1 MGACRTSIKEGRRYY
16 EQERFFN
23 FLSKFY
29 KNMKNADKKA
39 VAKSFGIGYTYLES
53 WLESISYVRNVCAHY
68 GRLYNAKLSKTPIL
82 YKEYTQ
88 AGIGNN
94 RMFGVLLCM
103 KQILKKNQIIISV
116 IAIMLIAAG
125 YMNYTSN
132 EKQVLETAVLTD
144 SEKYAGIG
152 DATLVSANV
161 ADNNDLVNNNEGQNI
176 AADSVKSEE
185 KKDEIKSNEQ
195 NTENKEN
202 DKNTV
207 PNEVN
212 TSTNVTETSGD
223 QYFAELRLE
232 RDKMYSQ
239 MLESYQKI
247 LSNSQI
253 SETQKEISEN
263 EIKKINDTRNAIMIA
278 ENLIKNKGFE
288 DLIIFINGDSIS
300 IIVKAKELKEEQIA
314 QIQNIISRELKGEIE
329 NIHIS
334 NKE

>member
-1 MGACRTSIKEGRRYY
+1 
-16 EQERFFN
+16 
-23 FLSKFY
+23 
-29 KNMKNADKKA
+29 
-39 VAKSFGIGYTYLES
+39 
-53 WLESISYVRNVCAHY
+53 
-68 GRLYNAKLSKTPIL
+68 
-82 YKEYTQ
+82 
-88 AGIGNN
+88 
-94 RMFGVLLCM
+94 M

-132 EKQVLETAVLTD
+132 EKQALETAALTD

-161 ADNNDLVNNNEGQNI
+161 ADNNDSVNNNEIQNI
-176 AADSVKSEE
+176 TDEPTKNEDN
-185 KKDEIKSNEQ
+185 KDEIKLNEQ
-195 NTENKEN
+195 NTETKEN
-202 DKNTV
+202 TV
-207 PNEVN
+207 QNEIN
-212 TSTNVTETSGD
+212 TSTTVTETSGD

-278 ENLIKNKGFE
+278 ENLIKNKGFQ

>member
-1 MGACRTSIKEGRRYY
+1 
-16 EQERFFN
+16 
-23 FLSKFY
+23 
-29 KNMKNADKKA
+29 
-39 VAKSFGIGYTYLES
+39 
-53 WLESISYVRNVCAHY
+53 
-68 GRLYNAKLSKTPIL
+68 
-82 YKEYTQ
+82 
-88 AGIGNN
+88 
-94 RMFGVLLCM
+94 M

-132 EKQVLETAVLTD
+132 EKQALETAVLTD

-161 ADNNDLVNNNEGQNI
+161 ADNNDLVNNDETQNTDNENN
-176 AADSVKSEE
+176 DTSKNED

-195 NTENKEN
+195 NTETTEN
-202 DKNTV
+202 AV
-207 PNEVN
+207 QNEIN
-212 TSTNVTETSGD
+212 TSTTVTENSGN

-278 ENLIKNKGFE
+278 ENLIKNKGFQ

-314 QIQNIISRELKGEIE
+314 QIQYIISRELKGEIE

>member
-1 MGACRTSIKEGRRYY
+1 
-16 EQERFFN
+16 
-23 FLSKFY
+23 
-29 KNMKNADKKA
+29 
-39 VAKSFGIGYTYLES
+39 
-53 WLESISYVRNVCAHY
+53 
-68 GRLYNAKLSKTPIL
+68 
-82 YKEYTQ
+82 
-88 AGIGNN
+88 
-94 RMFGVLLCM
+94 M

-132 EKQVLETAVLTD
+132 EKQALETAVLTD

-161 ADNNDLVNNNEGQNI
+161 ADNNDLVNNDETQNI
-176 AADSVKSEE
+176 IDDSAKNEE
-185 KKDEIKSNEQ
+185 KKDEIKSNDQ
-195 NTENKEN
+195 NTESKEN
-202 DKNTV
+202 IV
-207 PNEVN
+207 QNEIN
-212 TSTNVTETSGD
+212 TSTTVTENSGD

-247 LSNSQI
+247 LSNNQI

-278 ENLIKNKGFE
+278 ENLIKKKGFQ

>member
-1 MGACRTSIKEGRRYY
+1 
-16 EQERFFN
+16 
-23 FLSKFY
+23 
-29 KNMKNADKKA
+29 
-39 VAKSFGIGYTYLES
+39 
-53 WLESISYVRNVCAHY
+53 
-68 GRLYNAKLSKTPIL
+68 
-82 YKEYTQ
+82 
-88 AGIGNN
+88 
-94 RMFGVLLCM
+94 M

-132 EKQVLETAVLTD
+132 EKQALETAVLTD

-161 ADNNDLVNNNEGQNI
+161 ADNNEIQNI
-176 AADSVKSEE
+176 TDEPTKNEDN
-185 KKDEIKSNEQ
+185 KDEIKSDEQ
-195 NTENKEN
+195 NTEIKGNDEN
-202 DKNTV
+202 VAKN
-207 PNEVN
+207 EIN
-212 TSTNVTETSGD
+212 TSTTVTETSGD

>member
-1 MGACRTSIKEGRRYY
+1 
-16 EQERFFN
+16 
-23 FLSKFY
+23 
-29 KNMKNADKKA
+29 
-39 VAKSFGIGYTYLES
+39 
-53 WLESISYVRNVCAHY
+53 
-68 GRLYNAKLSKTPIL
+68 
-82 YKEYTQ
+82 
-88 AGIGNN
+88 
-94 RMFGVLLCM
+94 M

-132 EKQVLETAVLTD
+132 EKQALETAVLTD

-161 ADNNDLVNNNEGQNI
+161 ADNNDLVNNDETQNTDNENN
-176 AADSVKSEE
+176 DTSKNED

-195 NTENKEN
+195 NTETTEN
-202 DKNTV
+202 AV
-207 PNEVN
+207 QNEIN
-212 TSTNVTETSGD
+212 TSTTVTENSGN

-253 SETQKEISEN
+253 SETQKEIPEN

-278 ENLIKNKGFE
+278 ENLIKNNGFQ

>member
-1 MGACRTSIKEGRRYY
+1 
-16 EQERFFN
+16 
-23 FLSKFY
+23 
-29 KNMKNADKKA
+29 
-39 VAKSFGIGYTYLES
+39 
-53 WLESISYVRNVCAHY
+53 
-68 GRLYNAKLSKTPIL
+68 
-82 YKEYTQ
+82 
-88 AGIGNN
+88 
-94 RMFGVLLCM
+94 M

-132 EKQVLETAVLTD
+132 EKQALETAVLTD

-161 ADNNDLVNNNEGQNI
+161 ADNNDLVNNNEAQNI
-176 AADSVKSEE
+176 TDESTKNEDN
-185 KKDEIKSNEQ
+185 KDEIKSNEQ

-207 PNEVN
+207 QNEVN

-278 ENLIKNKGFE
+278 ENLIKNKGFQ

>member
-1 MGACRTSIKEGRRYY
+1 
-16 EQERFFN
+16 
-23 FLSKFY
+23 
-29 KNMKNADKKA
+29 
-39 VAKSFGIGYTYLES
+39 
-53 WLESISYVRNVCAHY
+53 
-68 GRLYNAKLSKTPIL
+68 
-82 YKEYTQ
+82 
-88 AGIGNN
+88 
-94 RMFGVLLCM
+94 M

-132 EKQVLETAVLTD
+132 EKQALETAVLTD

-161 ADNNDLVNNNEGQNI
+161 ADNNDLVNNNEAQNI
-176 AADSVKSEE
+176 TDESTKNED
-185 KKDEIKSNEQ
+185 KKDKIKSNEQ
-195 NTENKEN
+195 NTEIKEN
-202 DKNTV
+202 DENVAKN
-207 PNEVN
+207 EIN
-212 TSTNVTETSGD
+212 TSTTVTENSGD

-247 LSNSQI
+247 LSNNQI

-278 ENLIKNKGFE
+278 ENLIKNKGFQ

-300 IIVKAKELKEEQIA
+300 TIVKAKELKEEQIA

>member
-1 MGACRTSIKEGRRYY
+1 
-16 EQERFFN
+16 
-23 FLSKFY
+23 
-29 KNMKNADKKA
+29 
-39 VAKSFGIGYTYLES
+39 
-53 WLESISYVRNVCAHY
+53 
-68 GRLYNAKLSKTPIL
+68 
-82 YKEYTQ
+82 
-88 AGIGNN
+88 
-94 RMFGVLLCM
+94 M

-132 EKQVLETAVLTD
+132 EKQALETAVLTD

-161 ADNNDLVNNNEGQNI
+161 TDNNDAQNI
-176 AADSVKSEE
+176 TDDSTKNE
-185 KKDEIKSNEQ
+185 DEIKSNEQ
-195 NTENKEN
+195 NTETTE
-202 DKNTV
+202 NTV
-207 PNEVN
+207 QNEIN
-212 TSTNVTETSGD
+212 TSTTVTETSGD

-263 EIKKINDTRNAIMIA
+263 EIKKINDIRNAIMIA

>member
-1 MGACRTSIKEGRRYY
+1 
-16 EQERFFN
+16 
-23 FLSKFY
+23 
-29 KNMKNADKKA
+29 
-39 VAKSFGIGYTYLES
+39 
-53 WLESISYVRNVCAHY
+53 
-68 GRLYNAKLSKTPIL
+68 
-82 YKEYTQ
+82 
-88 AGIGNN
+88 
-94 RMFGVLLCM
+94 M

-132 EKQVLETAVLTD
+132 EKQALETAVLTD

-152 DATLVSANV
+152 DATLVSANI
-161 ADNNDLVNNNEGQNI
+161 ADNNDLVNNDETQNTDNENN
-176 AADSVKSEE
+176 DTSKNED

-195 NTENKEN
+195 NTETTEN
-202 DKNTV
+202 AV
-207 PNEVN
+207 QNEIN
-212 TSTNVTETSGD
+212 TSTTVTENSGN

-278 ENLIKNKGFE
+278 ENLIKNKGFQ

>member
-1 MGACRTSIKEGRRYY
+1 
-16 EQERFFN
+16 
-23 FLSKFY
+23 
-29 KNMKNADKKA
+29 
-39 VAKSFGIGYTYLES
+39 
-53 WLESISYVRNVCAHY
+53 
-68 GRLYNAKLSKTPIL
+68 
-82 YKEYTQ
+82 
-88 AGIGNN
+88 
-94 RMFGVLLCM
+94 M

-132 EKQVLETAVLTD
+132 EKQALETAVLTD

-152 DATLVSANV
+152 DATLVSSNV
-161 ADNNDLVNNNEGQNI
+161 ADNNDLVNNDETQNTDNENN
-176 AADSVKSEE
+176 DTSKNED

-195 NTENKEN
+195 NTETTEN
-202 DKNTV
+202 AV
-207 PNEVN
+207 QNEIN
-212 TSTNVTETSGD
+212 TSTTVTENSGN

-278 ENLIKNKGFE
+278 ENLIKNKGFQ

>member
-1 MGACRTSIKEGRRYY
+1 MKE
-16 EQERFFN
+16 
-23 FLSKFY
+23 
-29 KNMKNADKKA
+29 
-39 VAKSFGIGYTYLES
+39 
-53 WLESISYVRNVCAHY
+53 
-68 GRLYNAKLSKTPIL
+68 
-82 YKEYTQ
+82 
-88 AGIGNN
+88 
-94 RMFGVLLCM
+94 
-103 KQILKKNQIIISV
+103 ILKKNQIIISV

-132 EKQVLETAVLTD
+132 EKQALETAVLTD

-161 ADNNDLVNNNEGQNI
+161 ADNNDLVNNDETQNTDNENN
-176 AADSVKSEE
+176 DTSKDED

-207 PNEVN
+207 QNEVN

-278 ENLIKNKGFE
+278 ENLIKNKGFQ

>member
-1 MGACRTSIKEGRRYY
+1 
-16 EQERFFN
+16 
-23 FLSKFY
+23 
-29 KNMKNADKKA
+29 
-39 VAKSFGIGYTYLES
+39 
-53 WLESISYVRNVCAHY
+53 
-68 GRLYNAKLSKTPIL
+68 
-82 YKEYTQ
+82 
-88 AGIGNN
+88 
-94 RMFGVLLCM
+94 M

-132 EKQVLETAVLTD
+132 EKQALETAVLTD

-161 ADNNDLVNNNEGQNI
+161 TDNNDAQNI
-176 AADSVKSEE
+176 TDDSTKNE
-185 KKDEIKSNEQ
+185 DEIKSNEQ
-195 NTENKEN
+195 NTETTEN
-202 DKNTV
+202 AV
-207 PNEVN
+207 QNEIN
-212 TSTNVTETSGD
+212 TSTTVTENSGN

-278 ENLIKNKGFE
+278 ENLIKNKGFQ

>member
-1 MGACRTSIKEGRRYY
+1 
-16 EQERFFN
+16 
-23 FLSKFY
+23 
-29 KNMKNADKKA
+29 
-39 VAKSFGIGYTYLES
+39 
-53 WLESISYVRNVCAHY
+53 
-68 GRLYNAKLSKTPIL
+68 
-82 YKEYTQ
+82 
-88 AGIGNN
+88 
-94 RMFGVLLCM
+94 M

-132 EKQVLETAVLTD
+132 EKQALETAVLTD

-152 DATLVSANV
+152 DATLVSANI
-161 ADNNDLVNNNEGQNI
+161 ADNNDLVNNNEVQNI
-176 AADSVKSEE
+176 TDDSAKNEE
-185 KKDEIKSNEQ
+185 RKDEIKSNEQ

-202 DKNTV
+202 DENTV
-207 PNEVN
+207 QNEIN
-212 TSTNVTETSGD
+212 TFTNVTETSGD

-278 ENLIKNKGFE
+278 ENLIKNKGFQ

>member
-1 MGACRTSIKEGRRYY
+1 
-16 EQERFFN
+16 
-23 FLSKFY
+23 
-29 KNMKNADKKA
+29 
-39 VAKSFGIGYTYLES
+39 
-53 WLESISYVRNVCAHY
+53 
-68 GRLYNAKLSKTPIL
+68 
-82 YKEYTQ
+82 
-88 AGIGNN
+88 
-94 RMFGVLLCM
+94 M
-103 KQILKKNQIIISV
+103 KQIFKKNQIIISV
-116 IAIMLIAAG
+116 IAMMLIAAG

-132 EKQVLETAVLTD
+132 EKQALETAVLTD

-152 DATLVSANV
+152 DATLVSANI
-161 ADNNDLVNNNEGQNI
+161 ADNNDETQNTDNENN
-176 AADSVKSEE
+176 ASKDE
-185 KKDEIKSNEQ
+185 KKDEIISDEQ
-195 NTENKEN
+195 NTEIKEN
-202 DKNTV
+202 TV
-207 PNEVN
+207 QNEIN

-278 ENLIKNKGFE
+278 ENLIKNKGFQ

>member
-1 MGACRTSIKEGRRYY
+1 
-16 EQERFFN
+16 
-23 FLSKFY
+23 
-29 KNMKNADKKA
+29 
-39 VAKSFGIGYTYLES
+39 
-53 WLESISYVRNVCAHY
+53 
-68 GRLYNAKLSKTPIL
+68 
-82 YKEYTQ
+82 
-88 AGIGNN
+88 
-94 RMFGVLLCM
+94 M

-132 EKQVLETAVLTD
+132 EKQALETAVLTD

-161 ADNNDLVNNNEGQNI
+161 ADNSDVVNNNEGQNI
-176 AADSVKSEE
+176 TDDSVKKE
-185 KKDEIKSNEQ
+185 EIKSNEQ
-195 NTENKEN
+195 NTETTEN
-202 DKNTV
+202 AV
-207 PNEVN
+207 QNEIN
-212 TSTNVTETSGD
+212 TSTTVTETSGD

-247 LSNSQI
+247 LSNNQI

-278 ENLIKNKGFE
+278 ENLIKNKGFQ

>member
-1 MGACRTSIKEGRRYY
+1 
-16 EQERFFN
+16 
-23 FLSKFY
+23 
-29 KNMKNADKKA
+29 
-39 VAKSFGIGYTYLES
+39 
-53 WLESISYVRNVCAHY
+53 
-68 GRLYNAKLSKTPIL
+68 
-82 YKEYTQ
+82 
-88 AGIGNN
+88 
-94 RMFGVLLCM
+94 M

-132 EKQVLETAVLTD
+132 EKQALETAVLTD

-161 ADNNDLVNNNEGQNI
+161 TDNNDAQNI
-176 AADSVKSEE
+176 TDNSTKNE
-185 KKDEIKSNEQ
+185 DEIKSNEQ
-195 NTENKEN
+195 NIENKEN
-202 DKNTV
+202 DKNTIQ
-207 PNEVN
+207 NEIN
-212 TSTNVTETSGD
+212 TSTTVTSTTVTETSGD

-278 ENLIKNKGFE
+278 ENLIKNKGFQ

>member
-1 MGACRTSIKEGRRYY
+1 
-16 EQERFFN
+16 
-23 FLSKFY
+23 
-29 KNMKNADKKA
+29 
-39 VAKSFGIGYTYLES
+39 
-53 WLESISYVRNVCAHY
+53 
-68 GRLYNAKLSKTPIL
+68 
-82 YKEYTQ
+82 
-88 AGIGNN
+88 
-94 RMFGVLLCM
+94 M

-132 EKQVLETAVLTD
+132 EKQALETAVLTD

-161 ADNNDLVNNNEGQNI
+161 ADNNDLVNNDETQNTDNENN
-176 AADSVKSEE
+176 DTSKNED

-195 NTENKEN
+195 NTETTEN
-202 DKNTV
+202 AV
-207 PNEVN
+207 QNEIN
-212 TSTNVTETSGD
+212 TSTTVTENSGN

-278 ENLIKNKGFE
+278 ENLIKNKGFQ

-334 NKE
+334 NKEWKVLKMSM

>member
-1 MGACRTSIKEGRRYY
+1 
-16 EQERFFN
+16 
-23 FLSKFY
+23 
-29 KNMKNADKKA
+29 
-39 VAKSFGIGYTYLES
+39 
-53 WLESISYVRNVCAHY
+53 
-68 GRLYNAKLSKTPIL
+68 
-82 YKEYTQ
+82 
-88 AGIGNN
+88 
-94 RMFGVLLCM
+94 M

-132 EKQVLETAVLTD
+132 EKQALETAVLTD

-161 ADNNDLVNNNEGQNI
+161 ADNNDLVNNDETKNTDNENN
-176 AADSVKSEE
+176 DTSKNED

-195 NTENKEN
+195 NTETTEN
-202 DKNTV
+202 AV
-207 PNEVN
+207 QNEIN

-247 LSNSQI
+247 LSNNQI

-278 ENLIKNKGFE
+278 ENLIKNKGFQ

>member
-1 MGACRTSIKEGRRYY
+1 
-16 EQERFFN
+16 
-23 FLSKFY
+23 
-29 KNMKNADKKA
+29 
-39 VAKSFGIGYTYLES
+39 
-53 WLESISYVRNVCAHY
+53 
-68 GRLYNAKLSKTPIL
+68 
-82 YKEYTQ
+82 
-88 AGIGNN
+88 
-94 RMFGVLLCM
+94 M

-132 EKQVLETAVLTD
+132 EKQALETAVLTD

-152 DATLVSANV
+152 DATLVSANI
-161 ADNNDLVNNNEGQNI
+161 ADNNDLVNNDETQNTDNENN
-176 AADSVKSEE
+176 ASKDE
-185 KKDEIKSNEQ
+185 KKDEIISDEQ
-195 NTENKEN
+195 NT
-202 DKNTV
+202 V
-207 PNEVN
+207 QNEIN
-212 TSTNVTETSGD
+212 ASTNVTETSGD

-247 LSNSQI
+247 LSNNQI

-278 ENLIKNKGFE
+278 ENLIKNKGFQ
-288 DLIIFINGDSIS
+288 DLIIFINGDSIN

>member
-1 MGACRTSIKEGRRYY
+1 
-16 EQERFFN
+16 
-23 FLSKFY
+23 
-29 KNMKNADKKA
+29 
-39 VAKSFGIGYTYLES
+39 
-53 WLESISYVRNVCAHY
+53 
-68 GRLYNAKLSKTPIL
+68 
-82 YKEYTQ
+82 
-88 AGIGNN
+88 
-94 RMFGVLLCM
+94 M

-132 EKQVLETAVLTD
+132 EKQALETAVLTD

-161 ADNNDLVNNNEGQNI
+161 ADNNDLVNNDETQNI
-176 AADSVKSEE
+176 IDDSAKNEE

-212 TSTNVTETSGD
+212 TSTTVTETSGD

-278 ENLIKNKGFE
+278 ENLIKNKGFQ

>member
-1 MGACRTSIKEGRRYY
+1 
-16 EQERFFN
+16 
-23 FLSKFY
+23 
-29 KNMKNADKKA
+29 
-39 VAKSFGIGYTYLES
+39 
-53 WLESISYVRNVCAHY
+53 
-68 GRLYNAKLSKTPIL
+68 
-82 YKEYTQ
+82 
-88 AGIGNN
+88 
-94 RMFGVLLCM
+94 M

-132 EKQVLETAVLTD
+132 EKQALETAVLTD

-152 DATLVSANV
+152 DAPLVSANV
-161 ADNNDLVNNNEGQNI
+161 TDNNDLVNNDETQNTDNENN
-176 AADSVKSEE
+176 DTSKDED

-207 PNEVN
+207 QNEIN

-278 ENLIKNKGFE
+278 ENLIKNKGFQ

>member
-1 MGACRTSIKEGRRYY
+1 
-16 EQERFFN
+16 
-23 FLSKFY
+23 
-29 KNMKNADKKA
+29 
-39 VAKSFGIGYTYLES
+39 
-53 WLESISYVRNVCAHY
+53 
-68 GRLYNAKLSKTPIL
+68 
-82 YKEYTQ
+82 
-88 AGIGNN
+88 
-94 RMFGVLLCM
+94 M

-132 EKQVLETAVLTD
+132 EKQALETAVLTD

-176 AADSVKSEE
+176 TDDSTKNE
-185 KKDEIKSNEQ
+185 DEIKSNEQ

-202 DKNTV
+202 DKNTTQ
-207 PNEVN
+207 NEIN
-212 TSTNVTETSGD
+212 TSTTVTENSGD
-223 QYFAELRLE
+223 QYFAKLRLE

-247 LSNSQI
+247 LSNNQI

-278 ENLIKNKGFE
+278 ENLIKNKGFQ

>member
-1 MGACRTSIKEGRRYY
+1 
-16 EQERFFN
+16 
-23 FLSKFY
+23 
-29 KNMKNADKKA
+29 
-39 VAKSFGIGYTYLES
+39 
-53 WLESISYVRNVCAHY
+53 
-68 GRLYNAKLSKTPIL
+68 
-82 YKEYTQ
+82 
-88 AGIGNN
+88 
-94 RMFGVLLCM
+94 M

-132 EKQVLETAVLTD
+132 EKQALETAVLTD

-161 ADNNDLVNNNEGQNI
+161 ADNNDLVNNDETQNTDNENN
-176 AADSVKSEE
+176 DTSKNED

-195 NTENKEN
+195 NTETTEN
-202 DKNTV
+202 AV
-207 PNEVN
+207 QNEIN

-239 MLESYQKI
+239 MLESYHKI

-278 ENLIKNKGFE
+278 ENLIKNKGFQ

>member
-1 MGACRTSIKEGRRYY
+1 
-16 EQERFFN
+16 
-23 FLSKFY
+23 
-29 KNMKNADKKA
+29 
-39 VAKSFGIGYTYLES
+39 
-53 WLESISYVRNVCAHY
+53 
-68 GRLYNAKLSKTPIL
+68 
-82 YKEYTQ
+82 
-88 AGIGNN
+88 
-94 RMFGVLLCM
+94 M

-132 EKQVLETAVLTD
+132 EKQALETAVLTD

-161 ADNNDLVNNNEGQNI
+161 ADNNEIQNI
-176 AADSVKSEE
+176 TDEPTKNEDN
-185 KKDEIKSNEQ
+185 KDEIKSDEQ
-195 NTENKEN
+195 NTEIKGNDEN
-202 DKNTV
+202 VAKN
-207 PNEVN
+207 EIN
-212 TSTNVTETSGD
+212 TSTTVTETSGD

-247 LSNSQI
+247 LSNNQI

-278 ENLIKNKGFE
+278 ENLIKNKGFQ

>member
-1 MGACRTSIKEGRRYY
+1 
-16 EQERFFN
+16 
-23 FLSKFY
+23 
-29 KNMKNADKKA
+29 
-39 VAKSFGIGYTYLES
+39 
-53 WLESISYVRNVCAHY
+53 
-68 GRLYNAKLSKTPIL
+68 
-82 YKEYTQ
+82 
-88 AGIGNN
+88 
-94 RMFGVLLCM
+94 M

-132 EKQVLETAVLTD
+132 EKQALETAVLTD

-161 ADNNDLVNNNEGQNI
+161 ADNNDLVNNDETQNI
-176 AADSVKSEE
+176 IDDSAKNEE
-185 KKDEIKSNEQ
+185 KKDEIKSNDQ
-195 NTENKEN
+195 NTESKDNI
-202 DKNTV
+202 V
-207 PNEVN
+207 QNEIN
-212 TSTNVTETSGD
+212 TSTTVTETSGD

-247 LSNSQI
+247 LSNNQI

-278 ENLIKNKGFE
+278 ENLIKNKGFQ

>member
-1 MGACRTSIKEGRRYY
+1 
-16 EQERFFN
+16 
-23 FLSKFY
+23 
-29 KNMKNADKKA
+29 
-39 VAKSFGIGYTYLES
+39 
-53 WLESISYVRNVCAHY
+53 
-68 GRLYNAKLSKTPIL
+68 
-82 YKEYTQ
+82 
-88 AGIGNN
+88 
-94 RMFGVLLCM
+94 M

-132 EKQVLETAVLTD
+132 EKQALETAVLTD

-161 ADNNDLVNNNEGQNI
+161 ADDNDLVNNDETQNI
-176 AADSVKSEE
+176 IDDSAKNEE
-185 KKDEIKSNEQ
+185 KKDEIKSNDQ
-195 NTENKEN
+195 NTESKEN
-202 DKNTV
+202 IV
-207 PNEVN
+207 QNEIN
-212 TSTNVTETSGD
+212 TSTTVTETSGD

-247 LSNSQI
+247 LSNNQI

-278 ENLIKNKGFE
+278 ENLIKNKGFQ

>member
-1 MGACRTSIKEGRRYY
+1 
-16 EQERFFN
+16 
-23 FLSKFY
+23 
-29 KNMKNADKKA
+29 
-39 VAKSFGIGYTYLES
+39 
-53 WLESISYVRNVCAHY
+53 
-68 GRLYNAKLSKTPIL
+68 
-82 YKEYTQ
+82 
-88 AGIGNN
+88 
-94 RMFGVLLCM
+94 M

-132 EKQVLETAVLTD
+132 EKQALETAVLTD

-161 ADNNDLVNNNEGQNI
+161 ADNSDVVNNNEGQNI
-176 AADSVKSEE
+176 TDDSVKKE
-185 KKDEIKSNEQ
+185 EIKSNEQ
-195 NTENKEN
+195 NTETTEN
-202 DKNTV
+202 AV
-207 PNEVN
+207 QNEIN
-212 TSTNVTETSGD
+212 TSTTVTETSGD

-278 ENLIKNKGFE
+278 ENLIKNKGFQ

>member
-1 MGACRTSIKEGRRYY
+1 
-16 EQERFFN
+16 
-23 FLSKFY
+23 
-29 KNMKNADKKA
+29 
-39 VAKSFGIGYTYLES
+39 
-53 WLESISYVRNVCAHY
+53 
-68 GRLYNAKLSKTPIL
+68 
-82 YKEYTQ
+82 
-88 AGIGNN
+88 
-94 RMFGVLLCM
+94 
-103 KQILKKNQIIISV
+103 
-116 IAIMLIAAG
+116 MLIAAG

-132 EKQVLETAVLTD
+132 EKQALETAVLTD

-161 ADNNDLVNNNEGQNI
+161 ADNNDLVNNDETQNTDNENN
-176 AADSVKSEE
+176 DTSKNED

-195 NTENKEN
+195 NTETTEN
-202 DKNTV
+202 AV
-207 PNEVN
+207 QNEIN
-212 TSTNVTETSGD
+212 TSTTVTETSGD

-278 ENLIKNKGFE
+278 ENLIKNKGFQ

-300 IIVKAKELKEEQIA
+300 IIVKAKELKEE
-314 QIQNIISRELKGEIE
+314 IE